1 MKVVVEGVEYAPAQD
16 HRPLIGV
23 AITTHNR
30 PEVLAETL
38 AAFRALSPDIP
49 VIVVDDGSET
59 PATVPPGVALV
70 RHEFPLGIPAAK
82 NRCIAELMALKAENL
97 FLFDDDT
104 RPLVSD
110 WWRPYLESVEPHL
123 QHSWS
128 HSAMGKPVPRMDVVY
143 QDYSLIS
150 YGWSMGCMLYVT
162 AEVVRRVGGMRW
174 EFGQGMEEHGEYSQR
189 IHNAGFTTF
198 VHQDVPDSA
207 TLIWAA
213 DRHGAVSRSIP
224 SANRDALM
232 ARNERLRLSLIGDDS
247 FVAYTN
253 RDVILTAYFVTTTDP
268 QRSGVRLPVDGAALN
283 DLRNSVIGH
292 ELVVISDTSELPGS
306 VPMPVAVNPY
316 IQRWINYRRYLQDN
330 PDIRYVWCVDATD
343 VIMLNNPFPDMRP
356 GLLYCGW
363 EAEVVGCEWMRN
375 HAVSY
380 GDWVEEHRSE
390 MLLNVGVVGG
400 DRQTIIKLCQNI
412 IQLWSVSDKS
422 DPLEE
427 MTLFNIA
434 ARRQKFIT
442 GIQVT
447 TVFKSNARNHPTAY
461 FAHK

>member
-1 MKVVVEGVEYAPAQD
+1 MRVVIEGVEYAPAQE
-16 HRPLIGV
+16 HRPLVGV

-38 AAFRALSPDIP
+38 AAFQALSPDIP
-49 VIVVDDGSET
+49 VIVVDDGSQT
-59 PATVPPGVALV
+59 PAIVPPGVTLV

-82 NRCIAELMALKAENL
+82 NRCIAELMDRHVQHL

-104 RPLVSD
+104 RPLVPD
-110 WWRPYLESVEPHL
+110 WWRPYVESVEPHL

-143 QDYSLIS
+143 QDYTLIS
-150 YGWSMGCMLYVT
+150 HGWSMGCMLYVT

-189 IHNAGFTTF
+189 IHSAGFTTF
-198 VHQDVPDSA
+198 VHQDVPDSS

-213 DRHGAVSRSIP
+213 DRHGSVPRSIP
-224 SANRDALM
+224 PADRSALM
-232 ARNERLRLSLIGDDS
+232 ARNEKLRLSLIGDDS
-247 FVAYTN
+247 FVSYTS

-268 QRSGVRLPVDGAALN
+268 QRAGVRLPADGAALS

-292 ELVVISDTSELPGS
+292 ELVVISDTTELPGS
-306 VPMPVAVNPY
+306 IAMPIAVNPY

-343 VIMLNNPFPDMRP
+343 VIMLNSPWPHMRP

-363 EAEVVGCEWMRN
+363 EAEVVGCEWMRQ

-380 GDWVEEHRSE
+380 GDWVEDHRSE

-400 DRQTIIKLCQNI
+400 DRQTIIRLCQNI
-412 IQLWSVSDKS
+412 IQLWADSDKS

-434 ARRQKFIT
+434 ARRQEYIT

-447 TVFKSNARNHPTAY
+447 TVFKSNARNHPTAF